1 MCKHAIIVLLL
12 FRSALKITKQLN
24 KITMSQKHSCVKS
37 TQFVPKALTSDKM
50 IGRAGAEDAGTHHHD
65 VVGSVHVSVS
75 SPESDRFPLVA
86 SKP

>member
-1 MCKHAIIVLLL
+1 MTLL
-12 FRSALKITKQLN
+12 
-24 KITMSQKHSCVKS
+24 SQKHSCIKS
-37 TQFVPKALTSDKM
+37 TQFIPKALTSDKI
-50 IGRAGAEDAGTHHHD
+50 IGRAGAEDAGPHHHD